1 MSRSARLNLPDIVAV
16 ATLMLCL
23 AAGSQ
28 GHASAVAGSVTG
40 SEQPG
45 CERLTARQCVSQA
58 VSAMGGERKL
68 AAITNARL
76 EIAEHRELAEQ
87 SYQQAPFL
95 TTYSRVRRSVDFK
108 AGRVAETGQNL
119 WPESDLGS
127 KPAESDYAFVA
138 SATGAV
144 VRGSKGDTPGSLSMI
159 DAARE
164 VLALGPE
171 RLLLTAAAASDL
183 HYLPAETL
191 RSTAH
196 AVVAFRWRGTP
207 VEVLLNRYTHLPDA
221 MQTTRSFDDFWYAW
235 GDVEQRVYFSN
246 WKLVQGIEFPTTRI
260 EERNGLPW
268 RSAQMLDA
276 KFNTSLDDGTFAMDA
291 KAAAQSARS
300 TGWNIPFGAAKRI
313 TLAPGVD
320 LFQGPWSV
328 TIIRQDDGVLVLE
341 APIGP
346 AFTQGALA
354 KARALYPSLPI
365 KGVLTTSDS
374 WPHIAG
380 VREAVAGKLPVYALD
395 LNLPILQR
403 MVAAPHVLH
412 PDGLQEHPQKPIWD
426 SVSEQR
432 QIGAGKNRVVL
443 YPLRGESTG
452 RQYMVYFPDPRLLY
466 ASDTLVLEP
475 DHKLYDPELMH
486 EVVQAVQRNHLKVD
500 TVYAMHQGPLPWNE
514 VTGLVSAALRDEGPD

>member
-28 GHASAVAGSVTG
+28 GHASAVAGFVTG

-45 CERLTARQCVSQA
+45 CERLTAQQCVNQA

-68 AAITNARL
+68 AAITNAQL
-76 EIAEHRELAEQ
+76 DIAEHRELAEQ